1 MSCLMVTLRRGKNAK
16 KPDNLLRYVMSIV
29 SKIDTGRVPRVHI
42 LSFSIMNYVSIW
54 SIDQKKRQ
62 QKKHEK
68 KLKRRL
74 LCEKAYSH
82 TQRERETL
90 FRKRKH
96 HSHSHSHSY
105 AHTHIS
111 IKSLIDF
118 RFWRKRRKKG
128 EQTKQ
133 RKDETKKADIN
144 RDTHTQ
150 HAVMCWKMQWQIW
163 RWTIQRTI
171 VVLWKGTLNALKN
184 AGEYT
189 KLVNSLTE
197 ALVHVYSVWCEW
209 RVPISVSHF
218 MCYHFKLDVS
228 RFLLV
233 RQSDRSLT
241 LRRLATA
248 MK

>member
-16 KPDNLLRYVMSIV
+16 KPDNLLRYVISIV

-111 IKSLIDF
+111 IKHLLIF
-118 RFWRKRRKKG
+118 VSGEREEKRR
-128 EQTKQ
+128 T
-133 RKDETKKADIN
+133 DEAEK
-144 RDTHTQ
+144 
-150 HAVMCWKMQWQIW
+150 
-163 RWTIQRTI
+163 
-171 VVLWKGTLNALKN
+171 
-184 AGEYT
+184 
-189 KLVNSLTE
+189 
-197 ALVHVYSVWCEW
+197 
-209 RVPISVSHF
+209 
-218 MCYHFKLDVS
+218 
-228 RFLLV
+228 
-233 RQSDRSLT
+233 
-241 LRRLATA
+241 RRN
-248 MK
+248 